1 MIDRRVLKTNQAIFQ
16 ALQNISERMP
26 ISQITVSAVAEE
38 ANITRKTFYDHFPTV
53 LDAYQAF
60 LDSVVKEVS
69 EKTELDWQ
77 SIDESDAEY
86 SPNEETE
93 IRLMLFLGNVRELIE
108 SQALGSKRRN
118 RHMTQEEQLSLLSKP
133 FTSYVEKGLLGD
145 PSRFGDEIALVADF
159 VLAGMLWMYRR
170 CLLNDGTDSIYEAQL
185 RVCKLIMGG
194 LSSI

>member
-16 ALQNISERMP
+16 ALQNISERMS

-77 SIDESDAEY
+77 SIAESDAEY

-108 SQALGSKRRN
+108 LQALGSRKRN
-118 RHMTQEEQLSLLSKP
+118 RYMTQEEQLSLLSKP

-170 CLLNDGTDSIYEAQL
+170 CLLNDGTDSFYEAQL

>member
-77 SIDESDAEY
+77 SIAESDAEY

-108 SQALGSKRRN
+108 LQALGSRRRN
-118 RHMTQEEQLSLLSKP
+118 RYMTQEEQLSLLSKS

-170 CLLNDGTDSIYEAQL
+170 CLLNDGTDSFYEAQL

>member
-16 ALQNISERMP
+16 ALQNISERMS

-77 SIDESDAEY
+77 SIAESDAEY

-108 SQALGSKRRN
+108 LQALGSRRRN
-118 RHMTQEEQLSLLSKP
+118 RYMTQEEQLSLLSKP

-170 CLLNDGTDSIYEAQL
+170 CLLNDGTDSFYEAQL

>member
-16 ALQNISERMP
+16 ALQNISERMS

-77 SIDESDAEY
+77 SIAESDAEY

-108 SQALGSKRRN
+108 LQALGSRRRN
-118 RHMTQEEQLSLLSKP
+118 RYMTQEEQLSLLSKP
-133 FTSYVEKGLLGD
+133 FT
-145 PSRFGDEIALVADF
+145 
-159 VLAGMLWMYRR
+159 
-170 CLLNDGTDSIYEAQL
+170 
-185 RVCKLIMGG
+185 
-194 LSSI
+194 

>member
-77 SIDESDAEY
+77 SIAESDAEY

-108 SQALGSKRRN
+108 LQALGSRRRN
-118 RHMTQEEQLSLLSKP
+118 RYMTQEEQLSLLSKP

-170 CLLNDGTDSIYEAQL
+170 CLLNDGTDSFYEAQL